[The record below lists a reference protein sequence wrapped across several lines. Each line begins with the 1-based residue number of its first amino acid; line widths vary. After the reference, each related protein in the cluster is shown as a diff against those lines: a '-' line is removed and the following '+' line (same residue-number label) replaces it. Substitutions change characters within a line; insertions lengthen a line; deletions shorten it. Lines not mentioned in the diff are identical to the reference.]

1 LARTALVSALIAA
14 VACAAVPAA
23 GATTTE
29 SISFKGKYSKRDR
42 HKARGGLSLRTTF
55 TITDPAAPAPLQ
67 LRHTTLRFPK
77 GAVVNGRYFPKCKLK
92 VLETK
97 GPRACPKGSKIGGGT
112 ARGAAPPIVSSVDA
126 KVTFFN
132 GETIGGS
139 PSLIIYSLPD
149 LGPIL
154 IMSGPLKATRSGNY
168 GYVLDV
174 DIPPIKTL
182 PSAPDASVTFFDA
195 TVKDVTVRRRHR
207 RIHYIDAPVLCNGT
221 YFLLDG
227 QFGYAGGVTDD
238 VLERFSL
245 TGGPRCP

>member
-1 LARTALVSALIAA
+1 LRRTALASAAIAVLA
-14 VACAAVPAA
+14 LAAAPVAA
-23 GATTTE
+23 ATTTE

-55 TITDPAAPAPLQ
+55 SITDPAAPAPLQ

-77 GAVVNGRYFPKCKLK
+77 GAVVNGRYFPKCRLSA
-92 VLETK
+92 LEK
-97 GPRACPKGSKIGGGT
+97 RGPRGCPRGSKIGGGR
-112 ARGAAPPIVSSVDA
+112 ARGAAPPIVASVDA

-132 GETIGGS
+132 GVPVHGNPT
-139 PSLIIYSLPD
+139 LIIYSLPD

-154 IMSGPLKATRSGNY
+154 IMSGQLKKSRGNY

-174 DIPPIKTL
+174 DVPPIKTL

-245 TGGPRCP
+245 RGGPRCP